1 VNNATEAG
9 GGELV
14 AQLATLAVDQTTVR
28 RRLDTLTEQVADN
41 SSALAELPTLAAAI
55 RALAKEVA
63 ALQAPPA
70 DPEPPLWDWAAMST
84 KQAAAA
90 WETLTDWVREVLI
103 GVYRL
108 VDTSQEWRQPTAA
121 DDNALRGLGL
131 TESATPERSARVP
144 VPRCWFRHP
153 DVVAELG
160 WLCQSWLETFR
171 SPAGRPTRAADW
183 HDRYLPGVLRRI
195 NSTSTAAACLVSSHK
210 DPPAPGGLDNAA
222 LSEAIRADLEHR
234 T

>member
-1 VNNATEAG
+1 MNHPTDAG

-28 RRLDTLTEQVADN
+28 RRLDTLTAQVTDN
-41 SSALAELPTLAAAI
+41 SSALADLPTMAQAI

-63 ALQAPPA
+63 ALQPPPA

-90 WETLTDWVREVLI
+90 WETLTDWVREVLM
-103 GVYRL
+103 GLYRL
-108 VDTSQEWRQPTAA
+108 VDTSQEWCQPPSE
-121 DDNALRGLGL
+121 DDALRGLGL
-131 TESATPERSARVP
+131 TESATPERSARVL

-171 SPAGRPTRAADW
+171 SPAGRTTRAADW

-195 NSTSTAAACLVSSHK
+195 NSTSTAAACLVSPHK
-210 DPPAPGGLDNAA
+210 DPPAPDQLDNAA
-222 LSEAIRADLEHR
+222 LSEAIRADLAHR